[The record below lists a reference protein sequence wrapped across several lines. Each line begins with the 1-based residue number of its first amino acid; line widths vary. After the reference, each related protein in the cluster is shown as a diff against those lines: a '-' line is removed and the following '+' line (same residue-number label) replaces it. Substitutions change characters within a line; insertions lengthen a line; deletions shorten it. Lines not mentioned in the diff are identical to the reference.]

1 MTPVAGADDATVG
14 DLSFDFSVE
23 ASSSSPAH
31 AASPVSTQRNPS
43 PADSLDHSSPYLK
56 QIDVKVHAAHRLSQ
70 LRSERQEVADALEEI
85 SNAEDTALALQSSAF
100 STHPQYWRAYQLSLW
115 VRTAEV
121 NDAWDQLV
129 RH

>member
-1 MTPVAGADDATVG
+1 MTPIPGTDDATI
-14 DLSFDFSVE
+14 DYLSFDFSVE

-31 AASPVSTQRNPS
+31 PASPVSTQRDSSPPDSANPS
-43 PADSLDHSSPYLK
+43 SSYMR
-56 QIDVKVHAAHRLSQ
+56 QIDVKVNTAHRLSQ

-85 SNAEDTALALQSSAF
+85 SNAEETALALQSSAF

-115 VRTAEV
+115 IRTAEV

-129 RH
+129 HN